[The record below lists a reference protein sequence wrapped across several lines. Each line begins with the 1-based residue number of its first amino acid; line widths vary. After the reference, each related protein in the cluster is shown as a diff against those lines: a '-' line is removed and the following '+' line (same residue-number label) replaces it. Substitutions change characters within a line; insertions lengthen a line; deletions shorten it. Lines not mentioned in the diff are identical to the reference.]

1 MNNSDSNS
9 EQNSASSEVSSL
21 KLALI
26 AAAITTIGD
35 GIATIAALTA
45 IDEAKIAEKKDTKA
59 QKDLDEKLL
68 KMQKQIDKL
77 SKEISKIKYMQ
88 LK

>member
-9 EQNSASSEVSSL
+9 EQNNTSSELSSL

-45 IDEAKIAEKKDTKA
+45 IDEAKIAEKKDSKA

-68 KMQKQIDKL
+68 KMQRQIDRL
-77 SKEISKIKYMQ
+77 SREMSKMKHMQ

>member
-9 EQNSASSEVSSL
+9 EQNDTSSELSSL

-45 IDEAKIAEKKDTKA
+45 IDEAKIAEKNDSKA

-68 KMQKQIDKL
+68 KMQRQIDRL
-77 SKEISKIKYMQ
+77 SREMSKIKHMQ

>member
-9 EQNSASSEVSSL
+9 EQNDTSSELSSL

-45 IDEAKIAEKKDTKA
+45 IDEAKIAEKKDSKA

-68 KMQKQIDKL
+68 KMQRQIDRL
-77 SKEISKIKYMQ
+77 SREMSKIKHMQ

>member
-1 MNNSDSNS
+1 MNNSDFNS
-9 EQNSASSEVSSL
+9 EQNGASSELSSL

-26 AAAITTIGD
+26 ASAITTIGD

-45 IDEAKIAEKKDTKA
+45 IDEAKISEKKDMQA
-59 QKDLDEKLL
+59 QKELDEKLK

-77 SKEISKIKYMQ
+77 TREMSKIKYIQ